1 MNYLPGS
8 LPSLIRGGL
17 TVIFRCFLVAAFV
30 LPMACAQT
38 VTPAGES
45 SAATCNSLEIFT
57 RPGCPHCAR
66 AKEFLQ
72 QLHADYPA
80 VQITEQVVPQD
91 QQQLERLFRLTEQ
104 YGIARPGVP
113 AFLICDNFFIGYDSD
128 QTTGEQIKRM
138 LDLTGATERTQRA
151 QDVVETSWFGTI
163 SAGQLGLPLFTIAIG
178 LIDGF
183 NPCAMWVLLI
193 LLSLLVN
200 LRSRKRLILIAGT
213 FVLVSGAVYFAFMAA
228 WLNVYFII
236 GFSRTIQMLVGMI
249 ALLIGAVHIKD
260 FFAFHQGL
268 SLSIPDSAKPGIYA
282 RMRRVI
288 YAENLWAACIAV
300 IAVAVLV
307 NLVELL
313 CTAGLPAVYTQ
324 VLAARD
330 LPAWGYY
337 GYLLL
342 YNLAYIFDDTL
353 MVTIAVITAA
363 NRGRALVEIAQRR
376 RDIRTGNIIDPFP
389 RSVAVVIG
397 NASIKSEN
405 SLEASNRLI
414 PCI

>member
-1 MNYLPGS
+1 MNCLPGS
-8 LPSLIRGGL
+8 LIFLIRGGL
-17 TVIFRCFLVAAFV
+17 IVITQLILVLAFA
-30 LPMACAQT
+30 LPIAYAQT
-38 VTPAGES
+38 NTSATES
-45 SAATCNSLEIFT
+45 NATVCKSIEVFT

-72 QLHADYPA
+72 RLNADYPA
-80 VQITEQVVPQD
+80 VRITEQVVPQD

-104 YGIARPGVP
+104 HGLQRPGVP
-113 AFLICDNFFIGYDSD
+113 AFLICEKFFIGFDTD
-128 QTTGEQIKRM
+128 QNTGEQIKQLLGLAGDSTKTSRSAE
-138 LDLTGATERTQRA
+138 T
-151 QDVVETSWFGTI
+151 VETSWFGTI

-200 LRSRKRLILIAGT
+200 LRNRKRLILIAGT

-228 WLNVYFII
+228 WLNLYFII
-236 GFSRTIQMLVGMI
+236 GLSRSIQVVIGLI

-260 FFAFHQGL
+260 FFAFQQGL
-268 SLSIPDSAKPGIYA
+268 SLSIPDRAKPGIYA
-282 RMRRVI
+282 RIRRVI
-288 YAENLWAACIAV
+288 YAENLGAACMAV

-324 VLAARD
+324 ILTARN
-330 LPAWGYY
+330 LSAWGYY

-342 YNLAYIFDDTL
+342 YNLAYIFDDAL
-353 MVTIAVITAA
+353 MVTIAV
-363 NRGRALVEIAQRR
+363 
-376 RDIRTGNIIDPFP
+376 
-389 RSVAVVIG
+389 
-397 NASIKSEN
+397 
-405 SLEASNRLI
+405 
-414 PCI
+414 